1 MVKKNPSGK
10 KTTSHHGPL
19 VPIWMSILLSVFGG
33 CLIFLSFPT
42 FDIFP
47 LSFFGV
53 AMMLLAI
60 RGRGAAA
67 GFWLGLLAGFVTN
80 LGGFYWI
87 SYMLR
92 EFAHMTGWLSWVI
105 TCLMV
110 AVQGLVYAIPAGLSC
125 GFATRFPK
133 VPWMLF
139 FPIIFTAVEH
149 VFPLIFPWYLANG
162 QQKFTALIQMADI
175 TGAAGITFLIVVVNC
190 AIAEIAARRI
200 SATGFPAVNVA
211 VASVAMIAAIAY
223 GMVRIEQ
230 IDDRMESAPRLKVG
244 MVEADIGIWEKEA
257 RNPDGS
263 PMDGAGQM
271 AMLYSNLLKH
281 QYLSQKLEK
290 EHKPDLIVWP
300 ESSYF
305 PLYQVFSRR
314 NPASLMAVT
323 AGGSLFG
330 ITDNMATPDEAAAK
344 VFRDT
349 GLSAIS
355 AQNEE
360 NILAVGPRGA
370 IYRFDG
376 QAFVREESGTD
387 RNLNGV
393 AWSFE
398 DGSAMA
404 VGDNGIVLLREFDQ
418 DSKAS
423 WKVVDTG
430 RNFTLRG
437 VVKTPKFGWVACGD
451 NGSLISIENGNVRSL
466 VPDGLPDLTAVTW
479 SDKLGVVAVGHLGAV
494 VTITGPNEVKMEQP
508 SRKTLR
514 AVWADSL
521 IWAVGDDGMVV
532 WCDTTCHTVKS
543 GVRRTLNAIGY
554 MGRGTVVAGGDE
566 GILLELS
573 QDKGPRRIEGA
584 SGRITGISDLPF
596 VEGYPFPTDVNKIY
610 VSRTPLPTEGSADDP
625 IPAYESDRKR
635 PPAERNSVMR
645 GFSTPI
651 IFGAAT
657 QERFPAA
664 GKPPVRH
671 NTAMMM
677 DGTGKVLGTYFKNR
691 LLIFGEYIPL
701 EGLFPVFRKWLPEAG
716 DWTPGDGPVLFG
728 LGDARIGISI
738 CYEGLLAGFHRKLA
752 ALEPNVYVN
761 ITNDAWFGRTHEP
774 WLHLQLA
781 ELRSV
786 EARTPMV
793 RSTNTGISAFVDAV
807 GRRTAHTAIDGAEVL
822 VSEVALTSEKT
833 VYVKYGDVFAWAC
846 CGIAAIMILA
856 LAAGRRQRRHA

>member
-1 MVKKNPSGK
+1 MARKNPSAK
-10 KTTSHHGPL
+10 KTTSGIGPI
-19 VPIWMSILLSVFGG
+19 VPIWLAILLAIFGG

-67 GFWLGLLAGFVTN
+67 GFWLGLLTGFVTN

-92 EFAHMTGWLSWVI
+92 EFAHMTVWLSWVI
-105 TCLMV
+105 TCMMV
-110 AVQGLVYAIPAGLSC
+110 AVQGLVYAIPAAISS
-125 GFATRFPK
+125 GFANRFPK
-133 VPWMLF
+133 LPWMLF
-139 FPIIFTAVEH
+139 FPVIFTAVEYL
-149 VFPLIFPWYLANG
+149 FPLIFPWYLANG

-175 TGAAGITFLIVVVNC
+175 TGAAGITFLIILVNC
-190 AIAEIAARRI
+190 SIADIAARRI
-200 SATGFPAVNVA
+200 SGAGFPAVSVA
-211 VASVAMIAAIAY
+211 VASVALVAALAY
-223 GMVRIEQ
+223 GMFRIDQ
-230 IDDRMESAPRLKVG
+230 IDQRMEAAPKLKVG

-257 RNPDGS
+257 RNQDGS
-263 PMDGAGQM
+263 PLDGAGQM

-281 QYLSQKLEK
+281 QYLSQTLER

-314 NPASLMAVT
+314 NPASLLAVT
-323 AGGSLFG
+323 AGGSLVG
-330 ITDNMATPDEAAAK
+330 VTDSSATVDAESSK
-344 VFRDT
+344 VFRDS
-349 GLSAIS
+349 GLTAIS

-370 IYRFDG
+370 IYKFDG
-376 QAFVREESGTD
+376 VKYLREESGTD
-387 RNLNGV
+387 RNLNAV
-393 AWSFE
+393 AWSFD

-404 VGDNGIVLLREFDQ
+404 VGDNGVVLLRELDQ

-437 VVKTPKFGWVACGD
+437 VVKTPKYGWVACGD
-451 NGSLISIENGNVRSL
+451 NGSLISIDDGRVRSL

-479 SDKLGVVAVGHLGAV
+479 SDKLGVVAVGHQGAI
-494 VTITGPNEVKMEQP
+494 VTMSGPNEVKMEQP
-508 SRKTLR
+508 SKKTLR

-521 IWAVGDDGMVV
+521 IWAVGDDGLVV
-532 WCDTTCHTVKS
+532 LCDSTCHTVKS

-554 MGRGTVVAGGDE
+554 MGRGSVVAGGLD

-584 SGRITGISDLPF
+584 SGRITGITDLPF
-596 VEGYPFPTDVNKIY
+596 VEGYPFPTDVKKIY
-610 VSRTPLPTEGSADDP
+610 VSRTPLPQEGSAGDLL
-625 IPAYESDRKR
+625 PAYESDRKR

-645 GFSTPI
+645 GFSTPM

-657 QERFPAA
+657 QERFPAP
-664 GKPPVRH
+664 GKAPVRH
-671 NTAMMM
+671 NTAIMM
-677 DGTGKVLGTYFKNR
+677 DGSGQVLGTYFKNR

-701 EGLFPVFRKWLPEAG
+701 EGLFPIFRKWLPEAG
-716 DWTPGDGPVLFG
+716 DWTPGDGPALFA
-728 LGDARIGISI
+728 LGDAKIGISI

-781 ELRSV
+781 ELRAV

-807 GRRTAHTAIDGAEVL
+807 GRRTAHTAIEGAEVL
-822 VSEVALTSEKT
+822 VGEVALTSEKT
-833 VYVKYGDVFAWAC
+833 IYVRYGDVFAWAC

-856 LAAGRRQRRHA
+856 LAAGRRRRA